1 MDELL
6 EPLDILKEVKE
17 AFEANLIDASDTGCA
32 ESRAKV
38 RKLRERIDKA
48 IADGQILERV
58 YAHCSGAGYE
68 ECR

>member
-6 EPLDILKEVKE
+6 EPLDVLKEVKE
-17 AFEANLIDASDTGCA
+17 AFDANLIDVSDTDCA

-38 RKLRERIDKA
+38 RKLRERINKA
-48 IADGQILERV
+48 ISDGRILERV
-58 YAHCSGAGYE
+58 YAHCSGACYE